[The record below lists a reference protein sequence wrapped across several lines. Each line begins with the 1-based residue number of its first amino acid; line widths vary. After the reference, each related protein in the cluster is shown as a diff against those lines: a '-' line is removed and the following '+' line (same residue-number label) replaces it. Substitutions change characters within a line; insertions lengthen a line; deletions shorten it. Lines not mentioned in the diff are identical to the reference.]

1 LASAFR
7 TAPAATGKSRKKLF
21 HRCHPRRGAP
31 PACGIAFAA
40 GGSGGL
46 TAYEKCLE
54 NNKDDRSLTAAGVGP
69 PPPPLRTP
77 MSSEVSSLQ
86 RSAALSLEGGDTEG
100 NSEQPKTCLEWPDE
114 LHPEVRAGRVA
125 AFAWIHA
132 RHEQQRS
139 LGAGARPACG
149 PGRPQ
154 EALIR
159 SGGHHH
165 DPREATRPPEGRRRP
180 HSAWL
185 TIITSATDLEHHDDP
200 DHRLGGLVAAVA
212 QAGSSLLAVEVSR
225 AFP

>member
-1 LASAFR
+1 MASAFR

-139 LGAGARPACG
+139 LGAGPDRPDLRAVRVGPRRPSSARGATTTT
-149 PGRPQ
+149 PGRLPVRPKG
-154 EALIR
+154 AD
-159 SGGHHH
+159 GHTA
-165 DPREATRPPEGRRRP
+165 PG
-180 HSAWL
+180 
-185 TIITSATDLEHHDDP
+185 
-200 DHRLGGLVAAVA
+200 
-212 QAGSSLLAVEVSR
+212 
-225 AFP
+225 